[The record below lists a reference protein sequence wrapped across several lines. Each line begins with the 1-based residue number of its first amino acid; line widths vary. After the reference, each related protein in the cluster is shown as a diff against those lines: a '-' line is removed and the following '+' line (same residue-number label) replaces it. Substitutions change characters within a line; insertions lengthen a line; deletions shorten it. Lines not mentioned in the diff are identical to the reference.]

1 MSQDWTSQPDAE
13 RVLGL
18 AADPRPAW
26 LWSGDGATLLWHNHA
41 ATLFGARLKS
51 SGLKRAD
58 RPKPIKGQVA
68 RVLRMGLLGRPA
80 LSRMQF
86 IAGRKPL
93 SATCICTPLPLGAD
107 KPHLLIVGVDPIDA
121 DILALESA
129 DAVQD
134 VPVEAA
140 VEVDVAMDAGDTESQ
155 QDADGDGTVTET
167 VDTGVAGDANDA
179 LADAVSTDMPE
190 DDDRAGMAT
199 DTADADAPEGDGVI
213 DEVDAV
219 TEDAELLEGDE
230 AAAVETGAEAGA
242 EEQDVPDAVGLSA
255 LVEKLARDE
264 RLYEPLDEGDDAPL
278 PPEALPADVPGRGYA
293 AIAFDETLEAGNETR
308 ETDWGDDDPLAV
320 DEAAFAEDGTQD
332 ASARA
337 GLWQLTGRGLTISA
351 MQYED
356 AAPVEDAPLAADE
369 EAVERTSRY
378 NFEELSRLLH
388 DRVGREGEP
397 ERAEQ
402 PERPE
407 PRGSLVA
414 LSDETLVLNRLPLGI
429 LVFRDQDILFAN
441 RALVDLTGYDSATA
455 LRGLGLAAVFPTIDS
470 SEPAGPVTQLVRRD
484 GERVPVS
491 ARLQTISWHGRSAFM
506 LSAQAS
512 DLEPLREAEIR
523 RFAALAARTAGQV
536 FIEANRSGI
545 ITGIAAGEGPLP
557 SGLAVGQP
565 LSGLVAGDQVHALGQ
580 FFALPARFAE
590 TERPA
595 IVLDA
600 KLGGAVLS
608 LFAEGR
614 AGIVSGYFGVYQL
627 PAESSGPVRSE
638 GLPIAALARIS
649 RELRRPLNTIVGFS
663 ELIASEA
670 FGPVSSPRYLEYA
683 RDINS
688 AGGAISDLADEL
700 DDYVR
705 LAEGKLALSPA
716 DIDLAALLADCLVKV
731 RGQAGAARVLLRS
744 AISER
749 LPLIRADAATL
760 KQAVLNM
767 LASAIAETALGSKV
781 VLSAQREEDGSV
793 SIHVRD
799 AAKGP
804 NALAEQFV
812 VFRDGVG
819 KDGEI
824 RQPVRSSI
832 GLTLT
837 RSLVAVN
844 ACSLSLDP
852 VPESGTL
859 MTLTI
864 PATLV
869 VG

>member
-18 AADPRPAW
+18 TADPRPAW
-26 LWSGDGATLLWHNHA
+26 LWSADGTTLIWHNRA

-58 RPKPIKGQVA
+58 APKPIKGQVA
-68 RVLRMGLLGRPA
+68 RALRMGLLGRPA
-80 LSRMQF
+80 LSRIQF

-107 KPHLLIVGVDPIDA
+107 KPFLLIVGVDAIAA
-121 DILALESA
+121 DILAHE
-129 DAVQD
+129 DAATD
-134 VPVEAA
+134 EPHVEAA
-140 VEVDVAMDAGDTESQ
+140 MPDDSGFAMDDSQ
-155 QDADGDGTVTET
+155 NQVEMETDGSLGSGE
-167 VDTGVAGDANDA
+167 GDAPREPE
-179 LADAVSTDMPE
+179 ADLSAP
-190 DDDRAGMAT
+190 G
-199 DTADADAPEGDGVI
+199 DADA
-213 DEVDAV
+213 
-219 TEDAELLEGDE
+219 TEMAADIADAEDP
-230 AAAVETGAEAGA
+230 VETVPEEAEA
-242 EEQDVPDAVGLSA
+242 EVRDVPDAVGLAA
-255 LVEKLARDE
+255 LVEKLAQDE

-278 PPEALPADVPGRGYA
+278 PPEALVADVPGRSYT
-293 AIAFDETLEAGNETR
+293 AIAFDETLEAGNEER
-308 ETDWGDDDPLAV
+308 ETDWGNDDPLAG
-320 DEAAFAEDGTQD
+320 DEAAFAEDGSHDVGT
-332 ASARA
+332 RA
-337 GLWQLTGRGLTISA
+337 GLWQLTGRGLTLSA
-351 MQYED
+351 ERSNDAMPVAQ
-356 AAPVEDAPLAADE
+356 AAPTLDE

-388 DRVGREGEP
+388 ERVGRDADTETQDRPERGEP
-397 ERAEQ
+397 KGA
-402 PERPE
+402 
-407 PRGSLVA
+407 LVA

-441 RALVDLTGYDSATA
+441 RALVDMTGYDSVAA

-470 SEPAGPVTQLVRRD
+470 SEPAGPVSQLVRKD
-484 GERVPVS
+484 GTRVPVA
-491 ARLQTISWHGRSAFM
+491 ARLQTISWQGRSAFM
-506 LSAQAS
+506 LSAQAN
-512 DLEPLREAEIR
+512 DIEPLREAEIR

-536 FIEANRSGI
+536 FLEADRTGI
-545 ITGIAAGEGPLP
+545 ITGVSAQDAPLP
-557 SGLAVGQP
+557 NGLAIGQP
-565 LSGLVAGDQVHALGQ
+565 ISGLVASDQLHALGQ
-580 FFALPARFAE
+580 FFTLPARFAE

-595 IVLDA
+595 VVLDA
-600 KLGGAVLS
+600 KPGGAVLS

-627 PAESSGPVRSE
+627 PAQGTGPVRNE
-638 GLPIAALARIS
+638 GLPTAALERIS
-649 RELRRPLNTIVGFS
+649 RELRRPLNTIIGFS
-663 ELIASEA
+663 ELITSEA
-670 FGPVSSPRYLEYA
+670 FGPISSPRYLEYA

-688 AGGAISDLADEL
+688 AGAAISDLADEL

-705 LAEGKLALSPA
+705 LAEGRLALSPA
-716 DIDLAALLADCLVKV
+716 DIDLAALLADCLVRV

-812 VFRDGVG
+812 VFRDGLG
-819 KDGEI
+819 KDGEV

-869 VG
+869 VS